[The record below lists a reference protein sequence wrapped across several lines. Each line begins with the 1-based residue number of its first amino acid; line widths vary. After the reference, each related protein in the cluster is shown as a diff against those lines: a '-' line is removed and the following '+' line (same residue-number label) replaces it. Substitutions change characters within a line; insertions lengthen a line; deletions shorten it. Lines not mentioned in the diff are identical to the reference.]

1 MPEFV
6 AENLKDHKNQRKRSL
21 ILQHSFAQK
30 NLTNFTNA
38 NSFEIENKMLPKHK
52 QKLSQFTNFFS
63 KYVSVCSQKKHLHN
77 IISWRSRTTYFQV
90 LCQYI
95 SVYLSKKIFVSK
107 TYKILS
113 GGIGGWGRLNNF
125 FKAACCLAL
134 VKWLTIFHFN

>member
-1 MPEFV
+1 MPTL
-6 AENLKDHKNQRKRSL
+6 LKLKIKCSQNTSK
-21 ILQHSFAQK
+21 
-30 NLTNFTNA
+30 
-38 NSFEIENKMLPKHK
+38 
-52 QKLSQFTNFFS
+52 KLSQFTNFSS

-95 SVYLSKKIFVSK
+95 SVYLSKKMFVSK

-134 VKWLTIFHFN
+134 VKWLTIFHFNCDFSKFHYFSVFRYFHQ